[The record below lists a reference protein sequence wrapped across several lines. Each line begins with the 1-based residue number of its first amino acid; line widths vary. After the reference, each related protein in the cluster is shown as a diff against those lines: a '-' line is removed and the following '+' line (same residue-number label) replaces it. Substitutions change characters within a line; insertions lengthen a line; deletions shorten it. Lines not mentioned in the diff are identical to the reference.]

1 MIIPSSNPLIMLL
14 DIFRAPTSCFAA
26 LYQRGSWGWQT
37 YIILLLTPFLF
48 WGAYFDVVDF
58 EWLKS
63 VLISQVP
70 ADSASNF
77 ERLDANAMMASEII
91 NDALNRTLAIGLLAF
106 WFMLA
111 AKPSKYQHGYWKWFA
126 AASVVIFPA
135 VLGDLASY
143 VSLLVNHGQVI
154 TYAADLNSLNGLLK
168 LPPTSDWFGF
178 ASAFPLLLPWYIV
191 LGYSAVGA
199 WTEFN
204 QGQALAIASIPWVGY
219 FLIWALVALIF

>member
-63 VLISQVP
+63 VLISQIP

-91 NDALNRTLAIGLLAF
+91 NDALNRTLAIG
-106 WFMLA
+106 
-111 AKPSKYQHGYWKWFA
+111 
-126 AASVVIFPA
+126 
-135 VLGDLASY
+135 
-143 VSLLVNHGQVI
+143 
-154 TYAADLNSLNGLLK
+154 
-168 LPPTSDWFGF
+168 
-178 ASAFPLLLPWYIV
+178 
-191 LGYSAVGA
+191 
-199 WTEFN
+199 
-204 QGQALAIASIPWVGY
+204 
-219 FLIWALVALIF
+219 